1 MHLEEFEQVINEA
14 IAMIP
19 PHIRARLENVAFVID
34 DQQLGNL
41 LGLYNG
47 IPLPKRGPNY
57 SGVLPDKIT
66 IFQRTIEATS
76 GNDDERIRKLTTE
89 VVHHEIGHYFGF
101 SEHKVRQWER
111 NRRDIRPLDTTT
123 KPE

>member
-1 MHLEEFEQVINEA
+1 MQMQLEEFEKIINLA
-14 IAMIP
+14 IAMVP

-41 LGLYNG
+41 LGLYHG
-47 IPLPKRGPNY
+47 ISLPQRGPNY

-66 IFQRTIEATS
+66 IYQKSIEAQA
-76 GNDDERIRKLTTE
+76 GNDPEKILQLTTE
-89 VVHHEIGHYFGF
+89 VVHHEIAHYFGF

-111 NRRDIRPLDTTT
+111 NRR
-123 KPE
+123 KA